1 MVISNKKRKETGG
14 LQNAACKQTLASWME
29 GKGVG
34 ENCAL
39 VKPTP
44 VINIE
49 SDLFCEILNPKL
61 AKHDAGVCT
70 FIFVQIY
77 SNR

>member
-1 MVISNKKRKETGG
+1 
-14 LQNAACKQTLASWME
+14 ME
-29 GKGVG
+29 EKGVG
-34 ENCAL
+34 ENCAI
-39 VKPTP
+39 VKTTP

-49 SDLFCEILNPKL
+49 SDLFCQILDTKL
-61 AKHDAGVCT
+61 VKHDARGYT